1 VSAGARVPLAGARSI
16 ALGILWRLSPATTR
30 IEIAG
35 SVRRGRADVGDIE
48 IVAVPLIETVPE
60 GMWESRE
67 ANLLSARIDALIADG
82 ILANHPTDPKRGDRY
97 SKLIEPTSGL
107 QLDLFSATADTF
119 GLIYL
124 IRTGP
129 ADYSH
134 RFVTDLRRRDL
145 HVSGGQLHRGSLG
158 CGSYVC
164 EVIPTPEET
173 DVYSAA
179 GWKFVRP
186 EMRA

>member
-1 VSAGARVPLAGARSI
+1 MSAGLRVALNDARSI
-16 ALGILWRLSPATTR
+16 ALGILWRLSPSTER

-35 SVRRGRADVGDIE
+35 SIRRGRADVGDIE
-48 IVAVPLIETVPE
+48 LVAVPRVETEPD
-60 GMWESRE
+60 GLFDFAD
-67 ANLLSARIDALIADG
+67 ANRLTERVDALIADG
-82 ILANHPTDPKRGDRY
+82 LLANHPTDPKRGDRY

-107 QLDLFSATADTF
+107 QLDLFSATVSTF

-145 HVSGGQLHRGSLG
+145 HVSGGALHRGSLG
-158 CGSYVC
+158 CGAYVC

-173 DVYSAA
+173 DVYGAA
-179 GWKFVRP
+179 GWPFVRP
-186 EMRA
+186 EDRR